1 MRPGLLSILI
11 PLYNEEEFIGP
22 LLDRVLAAPLP
33 AGLERELIV
42 VDDCS
47 TDGSAEIAEAKAA
60 EMPEVIRVLRHSRN
74 QGKGAAIR
82 TAIDAAQGEI
92 SIIQDSDLEYDP
104 REYAN

>member
-11 PLYNEEEFIGP
+11 PLYNEEEFISV

-33 AGLERELIV
+33 EGVERELII

-47 TDGSAEIAEAKAA
+47 TDGSFEIAQARAA
-60 EMPEVIRVLRHSRN
+60 AMPEVMRVIRHSRN

-92 SIIQDSDLEYDP
+92 SIIQDADLEY
-104 REYAN
+104 